1 MAKAK
6 SKNGVKMADKKPRP
20 FNHAGYELASIS
32 GAFFCHELNKK
43 LPNVIYIHC
52 EELSV
57 KKARKLAKWLLQAAS
72 YIEQS
77 TKKESI

>member
-6 SKNGVKMADKKPRP
+6 SKSGAEMADKKPRP

-43 LPNVIYIHC
+43 LPDVIYIHC

-57 KKARKLAKWLLQAAS
+57 KKARKLAKWLTDACDYL
-72 YIEQS
+72 E
-77 TKKESI
+77 KK